1 MFLKLLKPEEK
12 ALFLEFAYSLAHEDG
27 RFEESEKEMMDA
39 YCDEMGVTLDLTH
52 APQET
57 HVLVKKMAET
67 MNPEEKKIAF
77 FELVGLAMAD
87 GDYGEEERAAMKY
100 LEEAFGMTEAYS
112 QTCETLLKEYFAL
125 QQKMTAAVLD

>member
-27 RFEESEKEMMDA
+27 CFEESEKEMMDA
-39 YCDEMGVTLDLTH
+39 YCAEMGVTFDLAHEPRETH
-52 APQET
+52 A
-57 HVLVKKMAET
+57 LVKKMAET
-67 MNPEEKKIAF
+67 MNAAEKKITF

-87 GDYGEEERAAMKY
+87 GDYGEEERTAMKA

-112 QTCETLLKEYFAL
+112 QTCETLLKEYFVL

>member
-39 YCDEMGVTLDLTH
+39 YCAEMGVSFDLSH

-57 HVLVKKMAET
+57 HALVKKMAET
-67 MNPEEKKIAF
+67 MTPKEKKIAF
-77 FELVGLAMAD
+77 FELIGLAMAD
-87 GDYGEEERAAMKY
+87 GEYGEEERDAMKE
-100 LEEAFGMTEAYS
+100 LEKVFGMTEAYS
-112 QTCETLLKEYFAL
+112 QTCETLLKEYFAFQKKISSL
-125 QQKMTAAVLD
+125 QL